1 MRRSNRPA
9 TRRRVIAAI
18 VAIVTV
24 AAACGGSDESASNGD
39 GAGAGVETSETGTQ
53 DDASPAAVVDAAACP
68 VDALEEADGP
78 VEITIW
84 HPYVALAKRTLE
96 GLVEDYNASQDK
108 VIVRAENQGVSP
120 AEIHRKMEQAAPDRS
135 LPALVVPDD
144 TKTRWIVDSTLFV
157 PADACYAADPPSQA
171 VRDDL
176 LPFSRATYTV
186 DDVLWPV
193 SFSTFRALIF
203 FNRDHFEAAG
213 LDPDDPPTT
222 IDGMIDAA
230 RTIKAAGLP
239 GVDRPMVFQA
249 NSFLFEGW
257 LSGAEQVLVN
267 EENGRSGTWA
277 TLSSFD
283 NPTTRDLLT
292 TLQEAKAEG
301 LLDVTPGTDGNA
313 DHLLAMAGQQ
323 SSFTV
328 ESSAAASTVA
338 GVIEGTI
345 AAEDLS
351 AELGVDVPEG
361 LQLDLNMAVA
371 PYPGVDAAGKGQV
384 GGFVWYLTDTVS
396 DLEKAAAWDF
406 VKFNNSVE
414 SQVRWG
420 VEGSAAP
427 VSQAA
432 ADDPRLQE
440 AWASS
445 LGGQWQKVAYDVLSG
460 IETDFP
466 GPIIGPYDEVRQAI
480 EKALD
485 RVLLDDGSVDDAV
498 AEADATIT
506 AALESYRQDV
516 GAS

>member
-1 MRRSNRPA
+1 
-9 TRRRVIAAI
+9 
-18 VAIVTV
+18 
-24 AAACGGSDESASNGD
+24 
-39 GAGAGVETSETGTQ
+39 
-53 DDASPAAVVDAAACP
+53 
-68 VDALEEADGP
+68 VDALEQADDP

-84 HPYVALAKRTLE
+84 HPYTALARRTLE
-96 GLVEDYNASQDK
+96 GLVEEYNASQDN
-108 VIVRAENQGVSP
+108 VVVRAENQGVSP
-120 AEIHRKMEQAAPDRS
+120 PEIHRKIEQAAPDRS

-144 TKTRWIVDSTLFV
+144 TKTRWIVDSGLFV
-157 PADACYAADPPSQA
+157 PAEACYAADPSAQA
-171 VRDDL
+171 TREDL
-176 LPFSRATYTV
+176 LPFSRATYTI

-193 SFSTFRALIF
+193 SFSTFRALIY

-213 LDPDDPPTT
+213 LDPDDPPAT
-222 IDGMIDAA
+222 IDEMIEAA
-230 RTIKAAGLP
+230 RAIKAAGVP

-267 EENGRSGTWA
+267 EENGRAGAWA
-277 TLSSFD
+277 TASSFD
-283 NPTTRDLLT
+283 NAVTREILT
-292 TLQEAKAEG
+292 KLQAAKAEG

-328 ESSAAASTVA
+328 ESSAASSTVA

-351 AELGVDVPEG
+351 AELGVDLPEG
-361 LQLDLNMAVA
+361 LQLDLNIDVA
-371 PYPGVDAAGKGQV
+371 PYPGVEAPGKGQV

-396 DLEKAAAWDF
+396 DEQKAAAWDF

-414 SQVRWG
+414 AQVRWG

-432 ADDPRLQE
+432 ADDPLLQE

-445 LGGQWQKVAYDVLSG
+445 LGGQWQKVAYDVLAG
-460 IETDFP
+460 IDSDFP

-480 EKALD
+480 EKAMD
-485 RVLLDDGSVDDAV
+485 QVLLDDGPVDDAV
-498 AEADATIT
+498 TEADATIT
-506 AALESYRQDV
+506 AALESYRRDV
-516 GAS
+516 VGG

>member
-1 MRRSNRPA
+1 MQRSSGPA
-9 TRRRVIAAI
+9 TRRSVMAVILA
-18 VAIVTV
+18 VTLI
-24 AAACGGSDESASNGD
+24 ATGCGGSGESASED
-39 GAGAGVETSETGTQ
+39 GPEEIGSETAGSEATEG
-53 DDASPAAVVDAAACP
+53 DIDAGLCP
-68 VDALEEADGP
+68 VDALERADGP

-84 HPYVALAKRTLE
+84 HPYTALARRTLE
-96 GLVEDYNASQDK
+96 GLVNEYNASQDK
-108 VIVRAENQGVSP
+108 VVVRAENQGVSP
-120 AEIHRKMEQAAPDRS
+120 VEIHRKIEQAAPDRS

-144 TKTRWIVDSTLFV
+144 TKTRWIVDSSLFV
-157 PADACYAADPPSQA
+157 PADACYTADPPSQA

-176 LPFSRATYTV
+176 LPFSRATYTI
-186 DDVLWPV
+186 DEVLWPV

-222 IDGMIDAA
+222 IDEMIEAA
-230 RTIKAAGLP
+230 RAIKAAGLP
-239 GVDRPMVFQA
+239 GVERPMVFQA

-277 TLSSFD
+277 TASSFD
-283 NPTTRDLLT
+283 NPVTRDLLT
-292 TLQEAKAEG
+292 TLQDAKAEG
-301 LLDVTPGTDGNA
+301 LLDVTPGTDGNV

-328 ESSAAASTVA
+328 ESSAASSTVA

-361 LQLDLNMAVA
+361 LQLDLNMDVA
-371 PYPGVDAAGKGQV
+371 PYPGVDAPGKGQV
-384 GGFVWYLTDTVS
+384 GGFVWYMTDTVS
-396 DLEKAAAWDF
+396 DEQKAAAWDF

-420 VEGSAAP
+420 IEGSAAP

-432 ADDPRLQE
+432 ADDPLLQE

-460 IETDFP
+460 IDTAFP

-485 RVLLDDGSVDDAV
+485 QVLLDDGPVDDAV
-498 AEADATIT
+498 READATIT

-516 GAS
+516 DAG